1 MNFKPTKLKVII
13 SIIVIVVWYALIFLV
28 NKMMVCDCLPY
39 TGQCPGVFDF
49 SFFPHN
55 SCDCGCYGNTSL
67 QLVGQ
72 LLIIL
77 APGIL
82 VYIIRSFVEKKKQIG
97 GKKRK

>member
-1 MNFKPTKLKVII
+1 MNFKPTKLKMII
-13 SIIVIVVWYALIFLV
+13 SIAVIVIWYALIFLV

-55 SCDCGCYGNTSL
+55 SCDCGCYSKTFL
-67 QLVGQ
+67 ELIGQ

-82 VYIIRSFVEKKKQIG
+82 FYIIRSFVEKKEVG
-97 GKKRK
+97 GKKKK